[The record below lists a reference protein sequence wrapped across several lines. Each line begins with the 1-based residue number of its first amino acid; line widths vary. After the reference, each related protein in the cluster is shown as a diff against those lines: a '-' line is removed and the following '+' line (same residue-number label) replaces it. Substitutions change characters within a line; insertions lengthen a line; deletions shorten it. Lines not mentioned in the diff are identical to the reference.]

1 MGLSEASL
9 GRLYFMEANS
19 MEDLREDL
27 FEQIKISAK
36 CVVEDVCKIRP
47 DERVLIITNRV
58 VERPSI
64 CWKNQEISFEVAQ
77 AEFISQALY
86 DACEAV
92 GAKVSMATQPTKS
105 SMDAADESVIA
116 ALKTEPD
123 VCFSIS
129 HNKLGKDVAAI
140 SNPYKDEAG
149 NSFDHIFDYLLYGK
163 KTMRSAWTPGITL
176 DMFGRTVGIDYQ
188 QLQQRCKTLCDLYQ
202 NVATVEIK
210 APAGTDL
217 VIPVDGRKPFS
228 DDGDFSRPGS
238 GGNVPAGEVFI
249 SPVVGDGKES
259 GCRGRIAFDGSMSVN
274 VGCVAIKTPIVVDVA
289 GGFISNISGGDEAQ
303 KLLDTITQAEEE
315 ALAMGKDGRLST
327 EDAQLYCRN
336 ARNIGELGIGLNP
349 TATITGNMLED
360 EKAFRTCHIAIGE
373 NYDND
378 AHALIHLDGVIRNP
392 TIDFVYTDGSRR
404 RILEDGVL
412 TF

>member
-1 MGLSEASL
+1 
-9 GRLYFMEANS
+9 
-19 MEDLREDL
+19 MEDVREDL
-27 FEQIKISAK
+27 FEQIKLSAK
-36 CVVEDVCKIRP
+36 CVVEKVCKIRP

-58 VERPSI
+58 VEQPTI
-64 CWKNQEISFEVAQ
+64 GWKNQVISFDVAQ

-86 DACEAV
+86 DACESV
-92 GAKVSMATQPTKS
+92 GAKVSMVTQPAKS

-140 SNPYKDEAG
+140 SNPYKDEEG

-163 KTMRSAWTPGITL
+163 KSLRSAWTPGITL

-202 NVATVEIK
+202 DVVSVEIK
-210 APAGTDL
+210 APAGTEL
-217 VIPVDGRKPFS
+217 VIPVAGRKPFS
-228 DDGDFSRPGS
+228 DDGDFSLPGT

-249 SPVVGDGKES
+249 SPLVGDGKDT
-259 GCRGRIAFDGSMSVN
+259 GCCGRIVYDGSMSVN
-274 VGCVAIKTPIVVDVA
+274 AGCVAIKTPIVVDVV
-289 GGFISNISGGDEAQ
+289 GGFITNISGGAEAQ
-303 KLLDTITQAEEE
+303 KLQETITKAEEE
-315 ALAMGKDGRLST
+315 ALAMGKDGRLSV
-327 EDAQLYCRN
+327 EDAKLYCRN

-349 TATITGNMLED
+349 AATITGNMLED
-360 EKAFRTCHIAIGE
+360 EKVFRTCHIAIGE

-378 AHALIHLDGVIRNP
+378 AHALIHLDGVIKNP
-392 TIDFVYTDGSRR
+392 TIDFVYTDGSRHR
-404 RILEDGVL
+404 VLEDGIL

>member
-1 MGLSEASL
+1 
-9 GRLYFMEANS
+9 
-19 MEDLREDL
+19 MEDLRKDL

-36 CVVEDVCKIRP
+36 CVVEEVCKIRP
-47 DERVLIITNRV
+47 GERVLIITNRV
-58 VERPSI
+58 VEQPFI
-64 CWKNQEISFEVAQ
+64 GWKGCMFSFDVAQ

-86 DACEAV
+86 DACESA
-92 GAKVSMATQPTKS
+92 GAKVSMVTQPTKS

-140 SNPYKDEAG
+140 SNPYKDAEG

-163 KTMRSAWTPGITL
+163 KSMRSAWTPGITL
-176 DMFGRTVGIDYQ
+176 DMFARTVGIDYQ

-202 NVATVEIK
+202 DVVSVEIK

-217 VIPVDGRKPFS
+217 VIPVAGRKPFS
-228 DDGDFSRPGS
+228 DDGDFSQPGT

-249 SPVVGDGKES
+249 SPVVGNGKDA
-259 GCRGRIAFDGSMSVN
+259 GCCGRIVYDGSMSVN
-274 VGCVAIKTPIVVDVA
+274 AGCVAIKTPIVVDVV
-289 GGFISNISGGDEAQ
+289 GGFITNISGGEEAQ
-303 KLLDTITQAEEE
+303 KLLKTITQAEEE
-315 ALAMGKDGRLST
+315 ALAMGKDGRLSV

-349 TATITGNMLED
+349 TASITGNMLED

-378 AHALIHLDGVIRNP
+378 AHALIHLDGVIKNP

-404 RILEDGVL
+404 RVLEEGIL

>member
-1 MGLSEASL
+1 MK
-9 GRLYFMEANS
+9 
-19 MEDLREDL
+19 DIREDL
-27 FEQIKISAK
+27 FEQIRHSAK
-36 CVVEDVCKIRP
+36 QVVQEVCKIRSG
-47 DERVLIITNRV
+47 ERILIITNRV
-58 VERPSI
+58 VEQAVI
-64 CWKNQEISFEVAQ
+64 TWKNQEASLDVAQ

-92 GAKVSMATQPTKS
+92 GAKVSMVTQPTKS
-105 SMDAADESVIA
+105 SMDAADEAVIA

-140 SNPYKDEAG
+140 SAPYKDDVG

-163 KTMRSAWTPGITL
+163 KSMRSAWTPGITL
-176 DMFGRTVGIDYQ
+176 DMFARTVGIDYQ
-188 QLQQRCKTLCDLYQ
+188 QLQRRCKTLCDLYQ
-202 NVATVEIK
+202 DVATVEIK

-217 VIPVDGRKPFS
+217 VIPVAGRKPFS
-228 DDGDFSRPGS
+228 DDGDFSQPGT

-249 SPVVGDGKES
+249 SPVVGDGKEF
-259 GCRGRIAFDGSMSVN
+259 GCRGRIVYDGSMSVN
-274 VGCVAIKTPIVVDVA
+274 AGCVAIETPIVVDVV
-289 GGFISNISGGDEAQ
+289 GGFITNISGEVEAHR
-303 KLLDTITQAEEE
+303 LLETITKAEEE
-315 ALAMGKDGRLST
+315 ALAMGKDGRLSA

-349 TATITGNMLED
+349 AATITGNMLED

-378 AHALIHLDGVIRNP
+378 AHALIHLDGVIKNP

-404 RILEDGVL
+404 RVLEAGVL